1 MEDKIKDAVK
11 IERYKFILQEISNL
25 NSNTHKFLNL
35 FQTLATA
42 IIGGAVLVFVNWKKL
57 EISADVAI
65 ASIRALYWLLVILA
79 IFLIIRVI
87 ANVFSWFDYRK
98 EEVEL
103 LKEIVDENFRKPPT
117 LKNIW
122 RWDEFYIIL
131 FILVVLIAIIGFAEY
146 YYIPVIN

>member
-42 IIGGAVLVFVNWKKL
+42 IIGGAILVFVNWKKL
-57 EISADVAI
+57 EISADIAI

-79 IFLIIRVI
+79 IFLIILS
-87 ANVFSWFDYRK
+87 FSSGLY
-98 EEVEL
+98 
-103 LKEIVDENFRKPPT
+103 T
-117 LKNIW
+117 
-122 RWDEFYIIL
+122 
-131 FILVVLIAIIGFAEY
+131 
-146 YYIPVIN
+146 